1 MTRQVWQ
8 EMNKLKT
15 HLVAKILSLVEVI
28 HLAKGVS
35 MDFRS
40 SSSKDKVLEIYS
52 KSLRRCLE
60 VKADQNGEMF
70 KQKDRMF

>member
-1 MTRQVWQ
+1 MTRQVWL

-28 HLAKGVS
+28 HLAKGGL
-35 MDFRS
+35 MDSRS
-40 SSSKDKVLEIYS
+40 NSSKDKVLEIYS

-70 KQKDRMF
+70 RQKDKMF

>member
-1 MTRQVWQ
+1 
-8 EMNKLKT
+8 MNKLKT

-28 HLAKGVS
+28 HLAKGGS

-60 VKADQNGEMF
+60 VKVDQNGEMF

>member
-8 EMNKLKT
+8 EMNKIKT

-28 HLAKGVS
+28 HLAKGGS

>member
-28 HLAKGVS
+28 HLAKGGS

-60 VKADQNGEMF
+60 VKVDQNGEMF